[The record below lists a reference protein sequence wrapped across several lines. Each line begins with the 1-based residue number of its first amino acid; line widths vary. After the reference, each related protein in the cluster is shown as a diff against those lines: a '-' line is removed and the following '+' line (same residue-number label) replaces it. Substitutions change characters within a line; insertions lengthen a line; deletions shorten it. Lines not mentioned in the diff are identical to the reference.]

1 MNARRADLTQN
12 LDIRREQSELA
23 GVFMMLLG
31 DLTICEED
39 MKQQNAVTY
48 RDRAYARA
56 LFALI
61 EGVTYRMRRVLVA
74 GAKQGRFAISASDL
88 RKLREARSDTAQN
101 GTDSQDR
108 AKFLPIREGLK
119 VTLRLWA
126 DCFGQKLPDN
136 CFSGNAWAA
145 VLRAIEVRHAVT
157 HPKFANDLVIT
168 KARLRD
174 LKGAQS
180 WLMHTMAH
188 LLQALPT

>member
-1 MNARRADLTQN
+1 NPRQSLQRRIVNARRADSTHA
-12 LDIRREQSELA
+12 DEIRREQSELA

-39 MKQQNAVTY
+39 MEQANAVTY

-61 EGVTYRMRRVLVA
+61 EGVTYGMRRVLIA

-88 RKLREARSDTAQN
+88 RKLRETRSDTAQN
-101 GTDSQDR
+101 GNDAQDR

-126 DCFGQKLPDN
+126 DCFEQKLPDN
-136 CFSGNAWAA
+136 CFSGSA
-145 VLRAIEVRHAVT
+145 
-157 HPKFANDLVIT
+157 
-168 KARLRD
+168 
-174 LKGAQS
+174 
-180 WLMHTMAH
+180 
-188 LLQALPT
+188 